1 MFVNVIPTV
10 LITPHLPLGIGL
22 EEGLSI
28 LKSTG
33 LEITQVNEQREC
45 MHKASGRR
53 FSAAI
58 HSAAG
63 DRVVSAWYDDSA
75 GRLTAWG
82 RQAKIKL
89 YLSRYGNL
97 TDWEKRMENGWIRY
111 WFNPVSKV
119 AMAYGIHGDVLRF
132 NIYDDE

>member
-1 MFVNVIPTV
+1 MLESLIPTV
-10 LITPHLPLGIGL
+10 LHTPHIPLDTGL

-28 LKSTG
+28 LKSNG
-33 LEITQVNEQREC
+33 LEIVQIYEQREC
-45 MHKASGRR
+45 VHKASGRK
-53 FSAAI
+53 FSVAI
-58 HSAAG
+58 YSAG

-82 RQAKIKL
+82 RKAKIKL
-89 YLSRYGNL
+89 YLARYGNL
-97 TDWEKRMENGWIRY
+97 TDWEMRMENGWIRY